1 MTDSRTTMDSNGSQT
16 ERALF
21 VNQEERAEFIKSKL
35 HLVNYVLARL
45 VDTSL
50 IGKGVLDFD
59 DLYSS
64 GVVGLIEAADH
75 YDPNRE
81 AKFST
86 FAIPRI
92 RGAILDAIRSND
104 PVSRLIRK
112 RSKMLQRAYT
122 ELEQKL
128 QRPATDEEVAEKAGM
143 TMQEMYEVLQVLASV
158 PTISMDETLSPDDDS
173 KVELHE
179 SVEDPKVV
187 DPRIATHKK
196 EMEERL
202 LESIKDL
209 PERERTM
216 MAMYYFEE
224 MTFREIGIVIGVTES
239 RVCQMHTRIL
249 LRLKSKLKRF
259 QFV

>member
-1 MTDSRTTMDSNGSQT
+1 MFATQD
-16 ERALF
+16 ERAD
-21 VNQEERAEFIKSKL
+21 FIKSKL

-75 YDPNRE
+75 YDPTRE

-86 FAIPRI
+86 FAVPRI
-92 RGAILDAIRSND
+92 RGSILDAIRTND
-104 PVSRLIRK
+104 PVSRTIRK
-112 RSKMLQRAYT
+112 RSRMLQKAYS
-122 ELEQKL
+122 ELEQNL
-128 QRPATDEEVAEKAGM
+128 QRPASDEEVAEKAGM
-143 TMQEMYEVLQVLASV
+143 SLGEMHEVLQILASV
-158 PTISMDETLSPDDDS
+158 PTVSMDESLSVDDES
-173 KVELHE
+173 GVELHE
-179 SVEDPKVV
+179 SVEDPKTV
-187 DPRIATHKK
+187 DPRHATHRT

-202 LESIKDL
+202 LESMRDL

-216 MAMYYFEE
+216 MAMYYFDE
-224 MTFREIGIVIGVTES
+224 MTFREIGIVLGVTES

-259 QFV
+259 RFV